1 MTEQETVVRRQRWM
15 QVLARAGQDLLQF
28 EAELAS
34 YEYSYIR
41 KPETGMVMAR
51 GAMGGR
57 GQAFN
62 VGEVTVTRCVVRMA
76 DGAMGYSYVL
86 GRSIRQ
92 AELAAVVDGLLQGAE
107 AQKWFEKIIMPLQQS
122 QQQKRQ
128 QREQEVAGSKV
139 NFFTMVRGD

>member
-1 MTEQETVVRRQRWM
+1 MTEQKVMAKRQEWM
-15 QVLARAGQDLLQF
+15 RVLARAGQELLQF
-28 EAELAS
+28 EAELAP
-34 YEYSYIR
+34 YEYRYIR

-86 GRSIRQ
+86 GRSVRQ
-92 AELAAVVDGLLQGAE
+92 AELAAVVDGLLQGTE
-107 AQKWFEKIIMPLQQS
+107 ADFWFEKIIMPLLQG
-122 QQQKRQ
+122 QQQRRQ
-128 QREQEVAGSKV
+128 RREQEVAGSKV